1 VFFASMAAV
10 GGVFVVVL
18 WRYDRA
24 GVLQRGL
31 RTEASSHQPV
41 KVHSSDDAEARDPPI
56 QVLDD
61 RAPAGIDDDAL
72 VPAAYLP
79 LIAEGSH

>member
-31 RTEASSHQPV
+31 QTEASSHQPV
-41 KVHSSDDAEARDPPI
+41 KVHSSDDAEAHDPPT
-56 QVLDD
+56 QVL
-61 RAPAGIDDDAL
+61 PAGIDDDTV